1 MCYKCSRTYSSY
13 IFQVWMVHCHNT
25 HAFSEN
31 EGVRLIAVLFAS
43 IVFEIKSDD
52 HTIS

>member
-1 MCYKCSRTYSSY
+1 
-13 IFQVWMVHCHNT
+13 MVHCHNT

-52 HTIS
+52 RTISQLLIAYKDVDRPDHK